1 MKRAEYAINKILD
14 VAIVLVWSGILFYIC
29 KVIAEYQRGYAAFGG
44 EYIVLFAPIIIYI
57 ACCKRKSNKR
67 KSNKRKSNKHNEQ
80 VGGCRNV

>member
-67 KSNKRKSNKHNEQ
+67 NEQ
-80 VGGCRNV
+80 VRGHRNV

>member
-44 EYIVLFAPIIIYI
+44 EYIVLFTPIIIYI
-57 ACCKRKSNKR
+57 ACCKRKG
-67 KSNKRKSNKHNEQ
+67 NKRKSNKHNEQ
-80 VGGCRNV
+80 VRGRRNV